1 MAAGEG
7 MEADGGKRVS
17 SEWSSAVSTTRG
29 QVGDVIQLL
38 ADLVAI
44 ESVNPDL
51 VPGASGEAAIAD
63 YCQRWLERHG
73 LEVHRLESRPGRPSI
88 VGVARGT
95 GGGRSLMLNG
105 HYDTVGLAGY
115 NGNPLEPRVDNGRLH
130 GRGAYDMKSGVAAS
144 MVAAARACRYRLSG
158 DVLVALV
165 ADEEFASHG
174 TAEVLMDFTVDAA
187 VVTEPSNLQAVLAH
201 KGFVWFDIIIQ
212 GRAAHGSR
220 PDLGIDAIAKAGHA
234 LVAIEKWSDR
244 LRLGRQHPTLGP
256 GTAHISLISGGEEA
270 SSYPAECRIT
280 IERRTLPGETG
291 ASVETEL
298 RYLLGTLSRTVPDF
312 FWRLERGL
320 ERSPFQAEPDHP
332 IVQHLLAQ
340 AEQTLGHRP
349 AVRGEPFWTDC
360 ALLQDA
366 GIPCLMFGADGAG
379 AHAADEWADLASV
392 EALTDILTGTIRSF
406 CA

>member
-1 MAAGEG
+1 
-7 MEADGGKRVS
+7 
-17 SEWSSAVSTTRG
+17 
-29 QVGDVIQLL
+29 
-38 ADLVAI
+38 
-44 ESVNPDL
+44 
-51 VPGASGEAAIAD
+51 
-63 YCQRWLERHG
+63 
-73 LEVHRLESRPGRPSI
+73 
-88 VGVARGT
+88 
-95 GGGRSLMLNG
+95 
-105 HYDTVGLAGY
+105 
-115 NGNPLEPRVDNGRLH
+115 
-130 GRGAYDMKSGVAAS
+130 
-144 MVAAARACRYRLSG
+144 
-158 DVLVALV
+158 
-165 ADEEFASHG
+165 
-174 TAEVLMDFTVDAA
+174 
-187 VVTEPSNLQAVLAH
+187 PSNLQAVLAH

-332 IVQHLLAQ
+332 IVQ
-340 AEQTLGHRP
+340 
-349 AVRGEPFWTDC
+349 
-360 ALLQDA
+360 
-366 GIPCLMFGADGAG
+366 
-379 AHAADEWADLASV
+379 
-392 EALTDILTGTIRSF
+392 
-406 CA
+406 

>member
-29 QVGDVIQLL
+29 QVGDVIRLL

-73 LEVHRLESRPGRPSI
+73 FEVHRLESRPGRPSI

-174 TAEVLMDFTVDAA
+174 TAEVLMDFTADAA

-312 FWRLERGL
+312 SWRLERGL